1 MGGRHR
7 REELHLDLDALTTVF
22 PLADIER
29 VLGQCGR
36 MSKRYR
42 KLPAPMLVYLIITLG
57 LMVGAGAKEALRR
70 LLDKVRHREWIG
82 GVPLASEAAI
92 CKARKKLGFEPIRDL
107 FEQVARPIAT
117 RATKGAWFH
126 RRRLVTIDG
135 SSLHVQ
141 DSKAND
147 QAFGRPRNAGRVAAY
162 PMIRFVMLI
171 ENATRIPLAAAMD
184 RWSVGETTLA
194 PRVLGCLSKGMLCLA
209 DRRYYAYE
217 LWIEAV
223 ATGADLLWRVP
234 RKVKLP
240 RLKVFSDRSYLSRIR
255 RPKAPAVQV
264 RVIEYTVKVGS
275 KIEHFRL
282 ITTILNPRSATAMEL
297 ARLYTQRWTIESSL
311 QEIKT
316 RLRGHG
322 VILRSK
328 LPELVRQD
336 FYGLLLAYFGVRCLI
351 HEGALEEDIEPSS
364 ISFLHALNVVI
375 QRLPEIVS
383 FSPSGQ
389 AALP

>member
-1 MGGRHR
+1 MGGRNR

-22 PLADIER
+22 PLADVER
-29 VLGQCGR
+29 VLTECNR
-36 MSKRYR
+36 MSERYR
-42 KLPAPMLVYLIITLG
+42 KLPAPMMVYLIIALG
-57 LMVGAGAKEALRR
+57 LMVSTGAKEVLRR
-70 LLDKVRHREWIG
+70 LRDKVRHREWIG

-92 CKARKKLGFEPIRDL
+92 CKARKKIGVEPIRML
-107 FEQVARPIAT
+107 FEQVARPVAKWAT
-117 RATKGAWFH
+117 RGAWF
-126 RRRLVTIDG
+126 RRRLLVTIDG

-147 QAFGRPRNAGRVAAY
+147 QAFGRPKNAGRVAAF

-171 ENATRIPLAAAMD
+171 ENGTRIPLGAAMD

-194 PRVLGCLSKGMLCLA
+194 VRVLGLLRKGMLCLA
-209 DRRYYAYE
+209 DRRYYSYE
-217 LWIEAV
+217 LWTQAV

-234 RKVKLP
+234 RRVKLP
-240 RLKVFSDRSYLSRIR
+240 RLKVFSDRSYLSRIC
-255 RPKAPAVQV
+255 RPKASPIDV
-264 RVIEYTVKVGS
+264 RVVEYTVKIGS
-275 KIEHFRL
+275 KVEHFRL
-282 ITTILNPRSATAMEL
+282 ITTILNPRSATAMDL

-316 RLRGHG
+316 WLRGHG
-322 VILRSK
+322 VVLRSK
-328 LPELVRQD
+328 LPELVEQD